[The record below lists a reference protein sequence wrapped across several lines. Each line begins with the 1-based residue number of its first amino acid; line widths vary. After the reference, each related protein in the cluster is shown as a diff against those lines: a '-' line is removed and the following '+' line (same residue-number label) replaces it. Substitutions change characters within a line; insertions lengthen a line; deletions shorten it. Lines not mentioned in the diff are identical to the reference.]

1 MSQDDLYINGEL
13 LRLGREA
20 RGWVIGDMATRACMS
35 VKQIRQL
42 EEGGTSAF
50 YSPAVKMTS
59 AKKLVGILEL
69 SPEQVFNRPGTFEAE
84 TVPAQAAL
92 ADEPHTEDQ
101 PATTEAAAH
110 AQPAV
115 VIETPAHVEES
126 TSAAAPEEPKGKTSV
141 WAIAA
146 LFVTAI
152 GVAAYMHQQEEPVT
166 EPPPPLQVLPA
177 EAESAASAAS
187 AADAAASNA
196 SAPSAPSAA
205 TDRAAAPAASSPVV
219 AASTTL
225 PSAVPAPAASRPA
238 ASTASKPL

>member
-69 SPEQVFNRPGTFEAE
+69 APEQVFNRPGVVEAE
-84 TVPAQAAL
+84 PVPAHVASTGL
-92 ADEPHTEDQ
+92 EHTDGQSASVEEVV
-101 PATTEAAAH
+101 PT
-110 AQPAV
+110 QPAV
-115 VIETPAHVEES
+115 VLQTPEPLDVSA
-126 TSAAAPEEPKGKTSV
+126 SAAAADEPKGKPSV

-146 LFVTAI
+146 LFVAAI
-152 GVAAYMHQQEEPVT
+152 GVAAYMQQQEEPVT

-177 EAESAASAAS
+177 EVEAAASSAS
-187 AADAAASNA
+187 SADASASNA
-196 SAPSAPSAA
+196 SAAS
-205 TDRAAAPAASSPVV
+205 DRAAAPAASAPVV
-219 AASTTL
+219 AASTSL
-225 PSAVPAPAASRPA
+225 AAPAPAPAAPKPA

>member
-59 AKKLVGILEL
+59 AKKLAGILEL
-69 SPEQVFNRPGTFEAE
+69 APEQVFNRPGTVEAQ
-84 TVPAQAAL
+84 TVPAHAAL
-92 ADEPHTEDQ
+92 ADEPHSDGP
-101 PATTEAAAH
+101 PAMTEAATH
-110 AQPAV
+110 SQPAQV
-115 VIETPAHVEES
+115 VETPAAVDES
-126 TSAAAPEEPKGKTSV
+126 VSPAAAEEPKGKTSV
-141 WAIAA
+141 WAIAT
-146 LFVTAI
+146 LFVAAI

-166 EPPPPLQVLPA
+166 EPPPPLQVLPV
-177 EAESAASAAS
+177 EADPAASAASAAI

-196 SAPSAPSAA
+196 SAPSSA
-205 TDRAAAPAASSPVV
+205 AAAPAAS
-219 AASTTL
+219 
-225 PSAVPAPAASRPA
+225 APAAA
-238 ASTASKPL
+238 ASAASKPL

>member
-59 AKKLVGILEL
+59 AKKLAGILEL
-69 SPEQVFNRPGTFEAE
+69 SPEQVFARPGPVEAE
-84 TVPAQAAL
+84 AAAAQVAESEL
-92 ADEPHTEDQ
+92 LRTDDQ
-101 PATTEAAAH
+101 PAVHEEAAQT
-110 AQPAV
+110 QPAL
-115 VIETPAHVEES
+115 VIETPAPLDDV
-126 TSAAAPEEPKGKTSV
+126 SASPAVADEPKTKTSV

-146 LFVTAI
+146 LFAAAI
-152 GVAAYMHQQEEPVT
+152 GVAAYMQKQEEPAT

-177 EAESAASAAS
+177 EAETAASS
-187 AADAAASNA
+187 ADAAASNA
-196 SAPSAPSAA
+196 SAAS
-205 TDRAAAPAASSPVV
+205 DRVEAPAASTPIVS
-219 AASTTL
+219 AST
-225 PSAVPAPAASRPA
+225 PMPAVVPAAPPAAKPAASA
-238 ASTASKPL
+238 ASKPL

>member
-59 AKKLVGILEL
+59 AKKLAGILEL
-69 SPEQVFNRPGTFEAE
+69 SPEQVFNRPGTVEAE
-84 TVPAQAAL
+84 TVLAQAAL
-92 ADEPHTEDQ
+92 ADEPHTDG
-101 PATTEAAAH
+101 
-110 AQPAV
+110 QPAV
-115 VIETPAHVEES
+115 TETAARSQPVQVVETPAAVDES
-126 TSAAAPEEPKGKTSV
+126 ASAAVAEEPKGKTSV
-141 WAIAA
+141 WAIAT
-146 LFVTAI
+146 LFVAAI

-166 EPPPPLQVLPA
+166 EPPPPLLVLPV
-177 EAESAASAAS
+177 EADPAASAASAAI

-196 SAPSAPSAA
+196 SAAVPAPSA
-205 TDRAAAPAASSPVV
+205 AAAPAASAPAV
-219 AASTTL
+219 AAS
-225 PSAVPAPAASRPA
+225 A
-238 ASTASKPL
+238 ASKPL

>member
-59 AKKLVGILEL
+59 AKKLAGILEL
-69 SPEQVFNRPGTFEAE
+69 SPEQVFNRPGTVEAE
-84 TVPAQAAL
+84 TVPVQQAASEE
-92 ADEPHTEDQ
+92 EPHTDGQ
-101 PATTEAAAH
+101 PAEVQATARS
-110 AQPAV
+110 QLVQV
-115 VIETPAHVEES
+115 VETPAAVDES
-126 TSAAAPEEPKGKTSV
+126 ASPAAAEEPKGKTSI
-141 WAIAA
+141 WLITT
-146 LFVTAI
+146 LFVAAI

-166 EPPPPLQVLPA
+166 EPPPPLQVLPV
-177 EAESAASAAS
+177 EADPAASAASAAI

-196 SAPSAPSAA
+196 SAAVPVPSA
-205 TDRAAAPAASSPVV
+205 AAAPAAS
-219 AASTTL
+219 
-225 PSAVPAPAASRPA
+225 APAAA
-238 ASTASKPL
+238 ASAASKPL